1 MGCSYSKADFSALL
15 PRLQGGAGSS
25 ITHGTSLCSLSPTA
39 HLRNAGGVFL
49 WRFHSL
55 ETHRK
60 KKNLKAK
67 FLLSLPGGAERPAVL
82 AALSCGVGG
91 TSRGSVLLQT
101 AEQGMLVGN
110 RCPGCQ
116 PEPLGFTD
124 HPVMLCFLFSCYATK
139 QAVLFVR

>member
-1 MGCSYSKADFSALL
+1 MLTEPYSSSAECWRSFPLAFPF
-15 PRLQGGAGSS
+15 PRNSQ
-25 ITHGTSLCSLSPTA
+25 
-39 HLRNAGGVFL
+39 
-49 WRFHSL
+49 
-55 ETHRK
+55 EK

-91 TSRGSVLLQT
+91 TGRGSVLLQT